1 MHSDALKNRS
11 RLFPTSFTRERTLT
25 FSKMLLLMTRKSV
38 KSLQNML
45 NETEIYLSN
54 ALDEDLKIVS
64 NSAYSQA
71 RKNLNYTAFVELSNG
86 VRDKFYED
94 DDYQTFKGFRLLGV
108 DGSIVTLPNNDE
120 IRQEFGFTNVINQ
133 YKDKSKKIVQA
144 RASLLYDVLN
154 SVVVDAVL
162 TDTKTHEIKIAKNQ
176 HLQHVKEN
184 DLIIFDRGYPSYE
197 MFASITHTCKAD
209 YLIRIKKIT
218 YKKYTAP
225 LFDKDNDV
233 NDIVVSL
240 APATKE
246 VEGICKEEN
255 LPETIQVRF
264 VKVVLDNGDIEVL
277 ATSVL
282 DKEKLRTSDFKKL
295 YFQRWKIETCY
306 EIIKNRLALENFT
319 GESVLAIKQ
328 DFYATMFI
336 SNIEAAII
344 FDLNIELQ
352 ENRDKNKQKQQRKV
366 NKSVSFNTIKNYV
379 FELFYFEG
387 DVGEIIEK
395 IYKLLKTN
403 TVDIRPNRHYKR
415 PSPNE
420 GKITKGIKSAN
431 FQKRKKKVVF

>member
-1 MHSDALKNRS
+1 MHSDALKDRNKIS
-11 RLFPTSFTRERTLT
+11 PTSFTRERKLT
-25 FSKMLLLMTRKSV
+25 FSKMMLLMTRKSV

-45 NETEIYLSN
+45 NETEIYLSQ
-54 ALDEDLKIVS
+54 ALDKDLKTVS
-64 NSAYSQA
+64 NSAFSQA
-71 RKNLNYTAFVELSNG
+71 RKNLNYTAFVELCNG

-108 DGSIVTLPNNDE
+108 DGSIITLPNNDE
-120 IRQEFGFTNVINQ
+120 TRKEFGSTNVINQ

-176 HLQHVKEN
+176 HLKHVKEN

-225 LFDKDNDV
+225 LFDKDNDI
-233 NDIVVSL
+233 NDIIVSL
-240 APATKE
+240 TPATKA
-246 VEGICKEEN
+246 VSTICKEEK

-264 VKVVLDNGDIEVL
+264 VKVILDNGDIEVL

-282 DKEKLRTSDFKKL
+282 DKEKLQTSDFKEL

-336 SNIEAAII
+336 SNIEAAVI

-352 ENRDKNKQKQQRKV
+352 EDRYRKKQKQQRKV
-366 NKSVSFNTIKNYV
+366 NKSVSFNTIKNYA

-403 TVDIRPNRHYKR
+403 TVAIRPNRHYER
-415 PSPNE
+415 PSAQE
-420 GKITKGIKSAN
+420 SKHTKNTKSAN